1 LRLLAIIP
9 ARGGSKG
16 VPKKNSKLL
25 GDKPLIAYSIE
36 AALLCTQFDSVVVS
50 TDDENIAKLSKQ
62 LGAEVPFIRPAEL
75 ATDEAKSIDVVL
87 HCIQYLE
94 AQGKYFDAV
103 CLLQPTSPFRK
114 PAFIKQCINAFIK
127 QKVDTLISVLP
138 VPHEYNP
145 HWVFEPDNKGLLR
158 IATGDETIIPRRQ
171 ELPKTFF
178 RDGSIYLTLTN
189 VIKHQ
194 HSFFGNTIGYL
205 ESDPTDYVNIDTIED
220 WHRAETILKTRI
232 N

>member
-1 LRLLAIIP
+1 
-9 ARGGSKG
+9 
-16 VPKKNSKLL
+16 
-25 GDKPLIAYSIE
+25 
-36 AALLCTQFDSVVVS
+36 VS
-50 TDDENIAKLSKQ
+50 TDDEEIAKIAIES
-62 LGAEVPFIRPAEL
+62 GAEVPFLRPPEL

-87 HCIQYLE
+87 HALHFLS
-94 AQGKYFDAV
+94 AHNRHFDAV
-103 CLLQPTSPFRK
+103 CLLQPTSPFRQK
-114 PAFIKQCINAFIK
+114 GFIDECISAFIK